1 MKGKNKM
8 RNLKTNVIA
17 VVALL
22 LVAVFCFASCNKIDA
37 EGLWENATYR
47 KDVSVGEGSKEVT
60 LRIEIDDQ
68 FIDITLKT
76 DAAKLGEAMFAEGL
90 INDATFFD
98 TLNGIKADWDKDKA
112 YWCFYTGEEMM
123 MVGVNDVEIGGGESY
138 RFVYTK

>member
-8 RNLKTNVIA
+8 RNLKTNEIA

-22 LVAVFCFASCNKIDA
+22 LVVVFCFASCNKIDA

-60 LRIEIDDQ
+60 LRVETDDQ

-76 DAAKLGEAMFAEGL
+76 DAAKLGDAMFAEGL

-112 YWCFYTGEEMM
+112 YWGFYKGEEYM
-123 MVGVNDVEIGGGESY
+123 MVGVNDVEISTGDSY

>member
-47 KDVSVGEGSKEVT
+47 KDVTVGEGSKEVT
-60 LRIEIDDQ
+60 LRVEIDDQ

-76 DAAKLGEAMFAEGL
+76 DAAKLGDAMFAEDL

-123 MVGVNDVEIGGGESY
+123 MVGVNDVEISGGESY

>member
-60 LRIEIDDQ
+60 LRVETDNQ

-76 DAAKLGEAMFAEGL
+76 DAVKLGDAMFAEGL

-112 YWCFYTGEEMM
+112 YWGFYKGEEYM
-123 MVGVNDVEIGGGESY
+123 MVGVNDVEISGGESY
-138 RFVYTK
+138 RFVYAK

>member
-1 MKGKNKM
+1 M

-22 LVAVFCFASCNKIDA
+22 LVAVFCLASCNKIDA
-37 EGLWENATYR
+37 EGLWESATYR
-47 KDVSVGEGSKEVT
+47 KDVTVGEGSKEVK
-60 LRIEIDDQ
+60 ISVEVEEQ
-68 FIDITLKT
+68 FITVTLKT
-76 DAAKLGEAMFAEGL
+76 DKEKLGDAPFAEGL

-112 YWCFYTGEEMM
+112 YWGFYKGEEYM
-123 MVGVNDVEIGGGESY
+123 MVGVNDTAINTGDSY

>member
-1 MKGKNKM
+1 M

-22 LVAVFCFASCNKIDA
+22 LVAVFCLASCNKIDA
-37 EGLWENATYR
+37 EGLWESATYR
-47 KDVSVGEGSKEVT
+47 KDVTVGEGSKEVK
-60 LRIEIDDQ
+60 ISVEVEEQ
-68 FIDITLKT
+68 FITVTLKT
-76 DAAKLGEAMFAEGL
+76 DKEKLGDALFAEGL

-112 YWCFYTGEEMM
+112 YWGFYKGEEYM
-123 MVGVNDVEIGGGESY
+123 MVGVNDTAINTGDSY